1 MAQERIDSFN
11 APFYAPSPE
20 ELEEEIEGEGS
31 FCIRSSDQFR
41 AGWDDDGVDDDQY
54 SGAGG
59 EANGAARPFRHA
71 VRMARGV
78 RAVAES
84 MLRSHFGEGVGM
96 DDLFCRYGG
105 FLAQYYE
112 SNEAAMTNIVISL
125 VRK

>member
-20 ELEEEIEGEGS
+20 ELAEEIEGEGS

-41 AGWDDDGVDDDQY
+41 AGWDDGVDDDQY
-54 SGAGG
+54 SASGG
-59 EANGAARPFRHA
+59 EANGAVRPVRHA
-71 VRMARGV
+71 VRMAKAV

-84 MLRSHFGEGVGM
+84 MLRSHFGERVGM

-105 FLAQYYE
+105 LLAQYYAH
-112 SNEAAMTNIVISL
+112 NEAALTNVVIAL